1 MELTNY
7 SFSANGNDYM
17 STIAERKITAD
28 RIATGK
34 RLENAGEDV
43 GAIHQAAFQTTEL
56 KVDRQSIIN
65 LQNLKSFLL
74 TQENSLKR
82 VHECTTKWKF

>member
-7 SFSANGNDYM
+7 SFLQSRNDYM
-17 STIAERKITAD
+17 STIAERKVTAD

-43 GAIHQAAFQTTEL
+43 GAILAA
-56 KVDRQSIIN
+56 IN
-65 LQNLKSFLL
+65 HRIKGRSAVHYQQKTWF
-74 TQENSLKR
+74 SLR
-82 VHECTTKWKF
+82 SGEQPEAGT